1 VSETDTTSAPRA
13 RADTART
20 PVDRDALGLDD
31 LPEADTETG
40 EPEAAPASSSASS
53 SPFADLPLEDD
64 GMPSTQDLMNGLRA
78 VVDPEIG
85 YNIVDLGLVYDVTK
99 PERGYAHVLMTLTSM
114 GCPLTEVIHQQCSVI
129 LGAMPGVD
137 RVEVEFTFSPPWDT
151 SMIADYV
158 REELRAMGMN
168 V

>member
-1 VSETDTTSAPRA
+1 VSQQDTPT
-13 RADTART
+13 RT
-20 PVDRDALGLDD
+20 PVDREALGLDD

-40 EPEAAPASSSASS
+40 APEAEVAPAPSSNH
-53 SPFADLPLEDD
+53 PFADLPLEED
-64 GMPSTQDLMNGLRA
+64 GMPSSQDLMNGLRA

-85 YNIVDLGLVYDVTK
+85 YNIVDLGLVYEVLK
-99 PERGYAHVLMTLTSM
+99 PERGYAHVRMTLTSM

-137 RVEVEFTFSPPWDT
+137 RVEVEFTFTPPWDT

-158 REELRAMGMN
+158 REEMRAMGMN